1 MTKKMRMEIGL
12 LKVGEIAREARMLTS
27 TIRYYT
33 EIGLLKVREL
43 TDGGYRLYDREDT
56 IDRLRMVKAVNEGSL
71 SLGERRTQMIYV

>member
-12 LKVGEIAREARMLTS
+12 LKVGEVAKDAKVLAS

-43 TDGGYRLYDREDT
+43 TEGGYRLYDREDT
-56 IDRLRMVKAVNEGSL
+56 IERLRMVKAVNEGYL
-71 SLGERRTQMIYV
+71 SLAEVKEQLN

>member
-1 MTKKMRMEIGL
+1 MTKKMRIEIGL
-12 LKVGEIAREARMLTS
+12 LKVGEIAREAQVLTS

-56 IDRLRMVKAVNEGSL
+56 TERLRMVKAVKVGHLSL
-71 SLGERRTQMIYV
+71 SEVKAQLN

>member
-56 IDRLRMVKAVNEGSL
+56 IERLRMVKAVNEGSL
-71 SLGERRTQMIYV
+71 SLAEIRTQMN